1 MLRRIQQ
8 LTQRYLLSQSDVPIH
23 EQRYPISQL
32 SCQRPCPLA
41 LMRLTRGWRI
51 GVIGGGDSTP
61 VCAALRWINE
71 FDVSDAPEGNTVAVG
86 AAVGVTAVVV
96 GATVASLPP
105 SCTSA
110 VVNGDA
116 YQHCGPNWYQPQYV
130 GTQEYS
136 TSSPPRG
143 DASAAMRGD
152 EL

>member
-1 MLRRIQQ
+1 M
-8 LTQRYLLSQSDVPIH
+8 
-23 EQRYPISQL
+23 
-32 SCQRPCPLA
+32 
-41 LMRLTRGWRI
+41 
-51 GVIGGGDSTP
+51 
-61 VCAALRWINE
+61 
-71 FDVSDAPEGNTVAVG
+71 AVG